1 MIQIGEINRLRI
13 LRDTDP
19 GLFLGDNEDN
29 EVLLPNRYVPVNFQI
44 DDFIDVFVY
53 KIAVYFF

>member
-29 EVLLPNRYVPVNFQI
+29 EVLLPNRYVPANFQI
-44 DDFIDVFVY
+44 DDFIDVFVDVLF
-53 KIAVYFF
+53 KICF